1 MKVFLTGTSGLLGSN
16 VLIELQKRNY
26 EVRALFRNEEDAYKH
41 REVKDIELFMGDIT
55 DAEAMRQGVAGCDI
69 IIHAAAD
76 TGLWPSRSREYE
88 QTNVQGTVNLIEAGK
103 EAKVQRMISVST
115 ANALGFGTK
124 AQPGDETTLPRFAE
138 YGLGY
143 METKHLA
150 QEMLLR
156 EVRENGFP
164 GLVVNPTF
172 MIGPHDH
179 KPSSGRMVLA
189 VYEGNVPGYPVGGKN
204 YVYVGDA
211 ATAIV
216 NAIEQGRIGECYIL
230 GNENLSYQ
238 EAFTKIA
245 KVVGV
250 KPPRF
255 SIPPALTKAF
265 GMIGSAYGTL
275 SGTAPKVSYKMA
287 QVSCDGHYFTAAKA
301 VRELNLPQTPI
312 DAAIKE
318 CFDWFRDNGYLDPTP
333 KDRQKKGQLASIPLA
348 LNSLTASAPYQIIPV
363 RTSQDQEDFR
373 RLPYRIYGDD
383 PHWIPHIRQEV
394 EAVFD
399 PKQNTFFTHG
409 QAERWIM
416 KNASGEVI
424 GRVAAFI
431 NERKAHTFTQPTG
444 GMGFFECVDEETAAF
459 ALFDQC
465 KAWLSERQMEA
476 MDGPVNFGENNKYWG
491 LITENFELP
500 PYYGQN
506 YNPPYYIKFFENYG
520 FQIYFNQIIF
530 HRSFHD
536 LLPELY
542 QRRADRLKKQGTYE
556 LRYYEKSKSEVYAKA
571 FMDIYNDAWQTHDNF
586 KPMTEQQAM
595 TLLKQIKPVVDED
608 MLYFVYH
615 EGEPVAFM
623 IALPNINTIYR
634 RVGDNMNLWGKLKFL
649 YYQKTLSV
657 REVYGVAFGVKQ
669 KYQMRGIEGLIFD
682 DIIDIVQHT
691 PNYKYDNYI
700 VTWVGDFNPS
710 MIRVMEA
717 LGAKQVRTLSTY
729 RKLFDQSATFERSP
743 IIGQKKEKTVEHN
756 VTEDLQR

>member
-16 VLIELQKRNY
+16 VLIELQQRDY
-26 EVRALFRNEEDAYKH
+26 EVRALFRNEDDARQH
-41 REVKDIELFMGDIT
+41 QEVQDIELFMGDIT
-55 DAEAMRQGVAGCDI
+55 DADAMQRGVTGCDF

-76 TGLWPSRSREYE
+76 TGLWPSRSRDYE

-103 EAKVQRMISVST
+103 KANVQRMISVST

-124 AQPGDETTLPRFAE
+124 EQPGDETTPPRFAE

-143 METKHLA
+143 METKYLA
-150 QEMLLR
+150 QELLLR
-156 EVRENGFP
+156 EVRENNFP
-164 GLVVNPTF
+164 GIVVNPTF

-179 KPSSGRMVLA
+179 KPSSGRLVLA
-189 VYEGNVPGYPVGGKN
+189 VYEGNVPGYPAGGKN
-204 YVYVGDA
+204 YVYVKDA

-216 NAIEQGRIGECYIL
+216 NAIKQGRVGECYIL
-230 GNENLSYQ
+230 GHENLSYQ

-245 KVVGV
+245 QVVGV
-250 KPPRF
+250 KPPQF
-255 SIPPALTKAF
+255 SIPPSLTKAF
-265 GMIGSAYGTL
+265 GLAGSVYGTL
-275 SGTAPKVSYKMA
+275 TGTTPNVSYKMA

-301 VRELNLPQTPI
+301 VRELSMPQTPI
-312 DAAIKE
+312 DQAIKE
-318 CFDWFRDNGYLDPTP
+318 CFDWFRDNGYLSRGLKERRTEGLNNATHSVLQSFNP
-333 KDRQKKGQLASIPLA
+333 SIP
-348 LNSLTASAPYQIIPV
+348 YQLVPV
-363 RTSQDQEDFR
+363 RTSQDKEDFR
-373 RLPYRIYGDD
+373 QLPYKIYQND

-416 KNASGEVI
+416 KDASGAVI

-444 GMGFFECVDEETAAF
+444 GVGFFECIDNKEAAF

-465 KAWLSERQMEA
+465 QAWLSERKMEA

-491 LITENFELP
+491 LITKNFELP

-506 YNPPYYIKFFENYG
+506 YNPPYYIKFFEDYG
-520 FQIYFNQIIF
+520 FQVYFNQIIF

-536 LLPELY
+536 LLPEVY
-542 QRRADRLKKQGTYE
+542 QRRSDRLKKQGTYE
-556 LRYYEKSKSEVYAKA
+556 LRYYEKNKSLVYAKA

-595 TLLKQIKPVVDED
+595 ALLRQIKPVVDEE

-634 RVGDNMNLWGKLKFL
+634 KVGDNMNLLGKLKFL
-649 YYQKTLSV
+649 YYQRTLSV

-682 DIIDIVQHT
+682 DIIDIVQRT

-729 RKLFDQSATFERSP
+729 RKLFDEHAEFERSP
-743 IIGQKKEKTVEHN
+743 IIGGKKADKG
-756 VTEDLQR
+756 